1 MSDPNM
7 SGPAMSNPTGSSH
20 ACSPIDL
27 NTGLMLT
34 LADLLI
40 PLFTTDTD
48 GIATARRTAVGAIAA
63 YRPEIPADYVNSAR
77 TIAFSMAA
85 LSLLGK
91 SASPEMTTQEQMR
104 TFARAIALN
113 RSADQSER
121 TMMLRR
127 RHQQAD
133 PNAEQPARPSEPPA
147 LDAKI
152 DDARVQAAIGE
163 AMQEYLAARPPAKAE
178 PVAANSA
185 GGPTPAKRHEVALP
199 EVALPEVALPE
210 VALPEVALTERFQT
224 LSPLEAAIR
233 DSSAVFAARP
243 SRSMPCS
250 SELLQ
255 HAALHLVTGH
265 ERPR

>member
-1 MSDPNM
+1 MSDPNMSDPNM

-20 ACSPIDL
+20 TCSPIDL
-27 NTGLMLT
+27 DTGLMLT
-34 LADLLI
+34 VADLLI
-40 PLFTTDTD
+40 PLFRTGADD
-48 GIATARRTAVGAIAA
+48 IATARRTAVGAIVA
-63 YRPEIPADYVNSAR
+63 YRPETPADYVNSAR

-133 PNAEQPARPSEPPA
+133 PKAERPAQPSEPPA

-178 PVAANSA
+178 PAAAVS
-185 GGPTPAKRHEVALP
+185 GSKPTPAKRHEVALP
-199 EVALPEVALPE
+199 
-210 VALPEVALTERFQT
+210 ERFQT

-233 DSSAVFAARP
+233 DSSAVFASRP
-243 SRSMPCS
+243 PRSMPYR

-265 ERPR
+265 ELPG

>member
-1 MSDPNM
+1 
-7 SGPAMSNPTGSSH
+7 
-20 ACSPIDL
+20 
-27 NTGLMLT
+27 LT
-34 LADLLI
+34 IAGLLI
-40 PLFTTDTD
+40 PLFATGTDDTPM
-48 GIATARRTAVGAIAA
+48 ARRTAAGAIEA
-63 YRPEIPADYVNSAR
+63 YRPETQADYVNAAR

-91 SASPEMTTQEQMR
+91 SASPEVTMPEQMR
-104 TFARAIALN
+104 MFARAIALN

-121 TMMLRR
+121 TMMQRR
-127 RHQQAD
+127 RQQQAD
-133 PNAEQPARPSEPPA
+133 LHAEQPSEPPA
-147 LDAKI
+147 LDAEV

-185 GGPTPAKRHEVALP
+185 GGPTPAKRHEVALPEVALPEVALPEVALP

>member
-20 ACSPIDL
+20 TCSPIDL
-27 NTGLMLT
+27 DTGLMLT
-34 LADLLI
+34 VADLLI
-40 PLFTTDTD
+40 PLFATGTDDTPM
-48 GIATARRTAVGAIAA
+48 ARRTAAGAIEA
-63 YRPEIPADYVNSAR
+63 YRPETQADYVNAAR

-121 TMMLRR
+121 TMMQRR
-127 RHQQAD
+127 RQQQAD
-133 PNAEQPARPSEPPA
+133 LHAEQPSEPPA
-147 LDAKI
+147 LDAEV

-178 PVAANSA
+178 PAAAVS
-185 GGPTPAKRHEVALP
+185 GSKPTPVKRHEVALP
-199 EVALPEVALPE
+199 
-210 VALPEVALTERFQT
+210 ERFQT

-233 DSSAVFAARP
+233 DSSAVFASRP
-243 SRSMPCS
+243 PRSMPYR

-265 ERPR
+265 ELPG